1 MIFISFCRPVRNGA
15 IAIKT
20 ADLGAWLYDLA
31 QVNFSDIKFKSGLL
45 EARILYQV
53 RPCYVL

>member
-1 MIFISFCRPVRNGA
+1 MRNGA

-45 EARILYQV
+45 EARIVYQV
-53 RPCYVL
+53 RACYVL

>member
-1 MIFISFCRPVRNGA
+1 MRNNL
-15 IAIKT
+15 IHIKT
-20 ADLGAWLYDLA
+20 ADFGVWLYDLS
-31 QVNFSDIKFKSGLL
+31 QVDFNDIKFKSGLL